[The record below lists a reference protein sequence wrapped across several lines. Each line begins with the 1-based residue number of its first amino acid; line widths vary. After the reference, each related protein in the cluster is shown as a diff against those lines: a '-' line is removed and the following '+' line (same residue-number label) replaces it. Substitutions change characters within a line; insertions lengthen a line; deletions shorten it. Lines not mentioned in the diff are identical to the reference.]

1 MDELTENKSIAIEE
15 TSDNKS
21 LANALYLDGVYVVEE
36 VIRIVIKNAKLSGL
50 LHKNSNDD
58 NKDYQWVIKMV
69 EHQLLI
75 LRLQEC
81 SKERPYAPSS
91 IKCLNKYI
99 DDLARKISKMLA
111 GILTNYYPLKP

>member
-50 LHKNSNDD
+50 LHKN
-58 NKDYQWVIKMV
+58 
-69 EHQLLI
+69 
-75 LRLQEC
+75 
-81 SKERPYAPSS
+81 
-91 IKCLNKYI
+91 
-99 DDLARKISKMLA
+99 
-111 GILTNYYPLKP
+111 